1 MTLDKRDEDASR
13 MLAVKTVC
21 VCEGRSKPT
30 ARVHL
35 DGVGAGGW
43 DMGDSATTIDFTGV
57 AGKDDK
63 SRYSKS

>member
-1 MTLDKRDEDASR
+1 MCDKKAETISTRV
-13 MLAVKTVC
+13 AVKTVC